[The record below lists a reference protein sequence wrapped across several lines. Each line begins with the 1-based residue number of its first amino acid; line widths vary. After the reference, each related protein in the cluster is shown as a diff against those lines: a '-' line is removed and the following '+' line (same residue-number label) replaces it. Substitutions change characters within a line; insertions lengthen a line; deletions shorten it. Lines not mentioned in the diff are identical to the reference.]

1 MIKTTLLLIALSAT
15 LVAQTLVGDAE
26 RGKDFYGK
34 KYMCYTCHGWD
45 GHGGFGAALAGLKLN
60 QNGFMAYVR
69 RGGPG
74 TPGVAGRMPA
84 YTTKTVPDQD
94 LADIYA
100 YVKTFPGPSA
110 ARSIPLLNRILS
122 ENQ

>member
-15 LVAQTLVGDAE
+15 LVAQTQAGDAE

-45 GHGGFGAALAGLKLN
+45 GHGGSGAALAGLNLN

-84 YTTKTVPDQD
+84 YTTNTVPDQD
-94 LADIYA
+94 LVDIYA
-100 YVKTFPGPSA
+100 YLKTFPRPSA